1 MPVGDDP
8 TVTVVT
14 TVCAAGSITDTVP
27 SSGLVRYTRA
37 PPGSTATPKGLV
49 PSGIVERTA
58 FVSTSTTETLPS
70 PEFATYATGAA
81 DAGRAAAT
89 MVATVAATHGQFGLN
104 RIRLFRNATRSAWSL
119 DGAVVNASRAA
130 VASPPCSMIASVR
143 VDARPSWRYGAVLP
157 TPHRVR
163 VRNTDAP
170 VPTSSTAS
178 ARPGPMS
185 WRLRSP

>member
-37 PPGSTATPKGLV
+37 PPGSTATPKGFV

-58 FVSTSTTETLPS
+58 FVSTSTTETLPF

-89 MVATVAATHGQFGLN
+89 MVATVAATMIA
-104 RIRLFRNATRSAWSL
+104 RISARRTVSSVWTGSGCSGTRS
-119 DGAVVNASRAA
+119 G
-130 VASPPCSMIASVR
+130 
-143 VDARPSWRYGAVLP
+143 
-157 TPHRVR
+157 
-163 VRNTDAP
+163 
-170 VPTSSTAS
+170 
-178 ARPGPMS
+178 RPGP
-185 WRLRSP
+185 W